1 MDLGLTGKRAA
12 VAASSA
18 GLGYASAAALAAEG
32 ARVAICGRDKGRIDA
47 AAARARRRTR
57 YRSSWTCPAD
67 EGATAFVAA
76 AQEALGG
83 VDILVTNAGGPPPG
97 TSRRR
102 RSTPTPMRSS

>member
-1 MDLGLTGKRAA
+1 MDLGLTGRRAA

-18 GLGYASAAALAAEG
+18 GLGYATAAALVAEG
-32 ARVAICGRDKGRIDA
+32 ALVAMCGRDKGRIDA
-47 AAARARRRTR
+47 AAARLGPNAIPLVVDVSRR
-57 YRSSWTCPAD
+57 

-97 TSRRR
+97 NFSK
-102 RSTPTPMRSS
+102 TPLDGAMRVEL